1 MDDPPLPSPPPRG
14 GREFGFG
21 IVGCGVIAPFHAR
34 AVGELPNARLAAVCD
49 VVAERA
55 ERIGR
60 EFGAPHLTDVDE
72 LLARDD
78 VDVVSVCVP
87 SGMHADFGVRAAAA
101 GKHVVVEK
109 PIDIT
114 LEAAD
119 RLIAACREHGVALT
133 VISQRRY
140 EPGVQEMR
148 ELIDAGRL
156 GRLILGDAVI
166 KWYRSQDYY
175 DSGDWRGTHALD
187 GGGCLMNQGV
197 HYVDLLVWM
206 MGPVDRVFA
215 RCTTAAHDI
224 EVEDIAAAVLAF
236 RSGAVGV
243 LEASTAVF
251 PGLPERL
258 EVTGTRGTLIVE
270 AGRLIVRQLKD
281 EQGETSPY
289 GTKLAREAGGQPG
302 AAAEPAAMS
311 HDRHRQQLADFLAA
325 LDEGRE
331 PPLSGEE
338 ARRPLEIILAVYES
352 ARTGREVT
360 LPLTRD

>member
-1 MDDPPLPSPPPRG
+1 MSERVH
-14 GREFGFG
+14 GFG

-34 AVGELPNARLAAVCD
+34 ALGELPNARLVAVCD

-60 EFGAPHLTDVDE
+60 EFGVPHTAEFDE
-72 LLARDD
+72 LLARPD
-78 VDVVSVCVP
+78 VDVVCVCVP

-101 GKHVVVEK
+101 GKQVVVEK

-148 ELIDAGRL
+148 ALIDAGRL
-156 GRLILGDAVI
+156 GRLVLGDAIV
-166 KWYRSQDYY
+166 KWYRSQAYY
-175 DSGDWRGTHALD
+175 DSGDWRGTYALD

-197 HYVDLLVWM
+197 HYVDLLQWM
-206 MGPVDRVFA
+206 MGPVERVFA
-215 RCTTAAHDI
+215 RCATAAHDI
-224 EVEDIAAAVLAF
+224 EVEDIATALLSF
-236 RSGAVGV
+236 RSGAIGV
-243 LEASTAVF
+243 LEASTAVY

-258 EVTGTRGTLIVE
+258 EVSGTGGTLIVE
-270 AGRLIVRQLKD
+270 TGRLIVRQLED

-289 GTKLAREAGGQPG
+289 GTKLARDAGGDAG

-311 HDRHRQQLADFLAA
+311 HERHRRQLADFLSAVE
-325 LDEGRE
+325 EGRR
-331 PPLSGEE
+331 PPVSGEE
-338 ARRPLEIILAVYES
+338 ARLPLEVILAVYES